1 MLATFTRR
9 QTSRMASECAMAL
22 AFDERECP
30 AVYGVITPSVAFGQ
44 RLVERMKKCDIT
56 MSVTTTAPG
65 QE

>member
-1 MLATFTRR
+1 
-9 QTSRMASECAMAL
+9 MASECAMAL